1 MLLLLISGC
10 SGNNTNSDSN
20 ANAGSNA
27 NNEEAYSPGI
37 PEDEQGTI
45 TLDTQ
50 NGDMN
55 ISGMNERPP
64 GFPEEIPLPE
74 GAVITASMEQPE
86 INSSM
91 LVFEVK
97 LPLEDA
103 IQLYMDYVTA
113 NGYIEQMPIT
123 QDEEAFWFAGSKD
136 TEQLVIILGKDHERD
151 GWIGGTL
158 TYRNGTE

>member
-10 SGNNTNSDSN
+10 SGNNANSDSN
-20 ANAGSNA
+20 ANTGSNA
-27 NNEEAYSPGI
+27 NNEEAYYPGI

-55 ISGMNERPP
+55 LSGMNERPP
-64 GFPEEIPLPE
+64 GFPADIPLPE

-86 INSSM
+86 ISSSM
-91 LVFEVK
+91 LVFEAK
-97 LPLEDA
+97 LPLADA
-103 IQLYMDYVTA
+103 IQFYMDYVTE
-113 NGYIEQMPIT
+113 NGYIEQMPVT
-123 QDEEAFWFAGSKD
+123 QDEEAFWFAGSRN

-151 GWIGGTL
+151 GWLGGTL
-158 TYRNGTE
+158 TYKNTAE